1 MDMERK
7 ASQGRKAVSRR
18 PASQEIPLAAPPLSD
33 LPCWGN
39 RVEFDEFFVE
49 LVPQGRRSI
58 NVRLRQAFAS
68 ISFAPAEGTSSL
80 AGERLRPY
88 QRRPFEYIVAPP
100 RFPLRGESE
109 SAPEVLV
116 FVFQFEPVGR
126 ALSKITGVP
135 SGEIKPQ
142 VVIGN
147 PSTFTTTLAKKIRS
161 HLTTDELSRHYVRS
175 LSSIL
180 LIEMCREM
188 AGTRQRRRRSPL
200 SGNKFDM
207 LLRYVDANLDTDL
220 SVDQLAGLVGASPDQ
235 LARAF
240 KRHVGETPHNY
251 VVHRRLDAAR
261 EMLLSDSATLAQ
273 IAYATGFS
281 SQSHMTTAFKKV
293 LGVTPGAIRE
303 EHAHGS

>member
-7 ASQGRKAVSRR
+7 STAARKI
-18 PASQEIPLAAPPLSD
+18 ASQEIPLAAPPLSD

-39 RVEFDEFFVE
+39 RIEFDDFFVE

-58 NVRLRQAFAS
+58 NVRLHEAFAS

-80 AGERLRPY
+80 AGDKLRRY
-88 QRRPFEYIVAPP
+88 QRRPYEYVVAPP

-116 FVFQFEPVGR
+116 FVFQFEPIGR
-126 ALSKITGVP
+126 ALSKISGVP
-135 SGEIKPQ
+135 ADEIKPQ

-188 AGTRQRRRRSPL
+188 ASARQRRRRSPL
-200 SGNKFDM
+200 SESKFDM
-207 LLRYVDANLDTDL
+207 LLKYVDANLDSDL
-220 SVDQLAGLVGASPDQ
+220 SVDQLAGLVGASSDQ

-240 KRHVGETPHNY
+240 KRHVGDTPHNY

-261 EMLLSDSATLAQ
+261 EMLAGDSATLAQ

-293 LGVTPGAIRE
+293 LGITPGAIRD
-303 EHAHGS
+303 EHMTDD